1 MGKEEKGWKDIHVD
15 KEGKGVRG
23 RKETDKVG
31 KGREG
36 KERYTR

>member
-1 MGKEEKGWKDIHVD
+1 MGRGERGRKDILD
-15 KEGKGVRG
+15 KVGKGVRG